1 MDGVTKL
8 KKAKGGA
15 GLGKIENQ
23 ELDCCIVF
31 LGLLWQSN
39 TNWVA

>member
-8 KKAKGGA
+8 KETKGGA

-23 ELDCCIVF
+23 ELDCYIVF

-39 TNWVA
+39 TYWVA